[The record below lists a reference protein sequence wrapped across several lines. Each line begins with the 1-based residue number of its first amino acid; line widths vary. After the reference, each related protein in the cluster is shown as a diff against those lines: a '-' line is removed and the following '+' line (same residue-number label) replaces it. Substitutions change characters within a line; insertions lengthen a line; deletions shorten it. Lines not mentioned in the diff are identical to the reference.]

1 MAQTKERQASTLT
14 LAAKDR
20 RAASLILRE
29 LTANDS
35 GNLPGSLPA
44 GLTERLPERLP
55 EGMPAPPKGTA
66 ASNLGQ
72 PLSIRQVANLI
83 GCSPWTVRQK
93 LLRRG
98 LPHFR
103 SGTSGRLIFYEV
115 QVVRWIEKQTG
126 GKPK

>member
-1 MAQTKERQASTLT
+1 M
-14 LAAKDR
+14 
-20 RAASLILRE
+20 ILRE
-29 LTANDS
+29 LTANGS

-44 GLTERLPERLP
+44 GLTERLPE
-55 EGMPAPPKGTA
+55 GMPASPKGTA

-115 QVVRWIEKQTG
+115 QVVRWVEKQTG